1 MRVLFAGSPS
11 LAVPCLARI
20 ARERDVCAVLTA
32 ADQPA
37 GRGRTFT
44 PTPVKETAVSLGI
57 RVLQPERL
65 DERAMEDVKSCS
77 PDILVVA
84 AYGRIFKKEFLD
96 LFPLGGINVHPSLL
110 PRYRG
115 PSPIAAA
122 IIAGDA
128 ITGVTIQRIALSFDT
143 GDILAQA
150 RFPLGG
156 DESAGSLGE
165 SLAAIGADLL
175 SSVLGDMAEDRAP
188 MAVTQCEE
196 EATYCPIVR
205 KEDGRVDWNEPAIL
219 IERKVRAY
227 DPWPRAATTLAGSSL
242 LLLKTHLYTGTLPI
256 QMRREPAEPTPGRV
270 LGVDKAH
277 GMLVQTGDGVL
288 AVEELQLQYKKP
300 MDWRACLNG
309 RPDLIGALLGE
320 RG

>member
-188 MAVTQCEE
+188 MAVTQC
-196 EATYCPIVR
+196 
-205 KEDGRVDWNEPAIL
+205 
-219 IERKVRAY
+219 
-227 DPWPRAATTLAGSSL
+227 
-242 LLLKTHLYTGTLPI
+242 
-256 QMRREPAEPTPGRV
+256 
-270 LGVDKAH
+270 
-277 GMLVQTGDGVL
+277 
-288 AVEELQLQYKKP
+288 
-300 MDWRACLNG
+300 
-309 RPDLIGALLGE
+309 
-320 RG
+320 